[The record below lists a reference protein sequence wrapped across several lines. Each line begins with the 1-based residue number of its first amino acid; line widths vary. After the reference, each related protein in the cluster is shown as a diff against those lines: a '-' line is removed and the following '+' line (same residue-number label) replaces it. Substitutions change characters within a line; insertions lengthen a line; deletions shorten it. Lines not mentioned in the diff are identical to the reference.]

1 MPCGEPSRSGYES
14 GLTMSKRAELSTGEA
29 LVGLLEAYGVDT
41 IFGIPGVHN
50 VEMYRALPRSRIRHV
65 LVRHEQGAG
74 FMADGYAR
82 ATGKPGVCF
91 TITGPGLTNI
101 LTPLGQAWSDSSNVL
116 VISSALD
123 IKDAAQ
129 GRGRLHE
136 MIDQRGAAAAVT
148 SLHMRAYTPKDV
160 RDAVARAFANFASQR
175 PRPAYLEI
183 PLDLLKEPAG
193 DGWLARGLPAIPP
206 PPQAQ
211 IEQAVAKLNGA
222 NRPLVILGG
231 GALHAGEAAISIAEK
246 LKAPIIT
253 TTAGKGAVPADHP
266 LCLGYVMGR
275 EGVWELLR
283 ESDAILCA
291 GSELS
296 ETDFWNDS
304 VVIEKNLIRIDIDPS
319 VIGRPHAAEIA
330 ILGDAREA
338 LEAIAAGVG
347 EREGDARASFDLG
360 EPDALRAMLA
370 KVLKVIRDELPPETV
385 ICSDMTQIA
394 YAANEIF
401 PVSVPRT
408 WLHPVGFGTLGFAL
422 PAGIGAKFGVGA
434 RPVAVM
440 IGDYGLQYTINELGT
455 AAEHKL
461 PIVILMWNNDALGQ
475 IRDDMVMKG
484 IQPNAV
490 TLRNPDF
497 QALARAYGMD
507 AEKPADLGSLARA
520 IAKALKSD
528 RPTLIEMTPRM
539 VSG

>member
-1 MPCGEPSRSGYES
+1 
-14 GLTMSKRAELSTGEA
+14 MSTRAELSTGEA

-50 VEMYRALPRSRIRHV
+50 VEMYRALPRSRIRHI

-82 ATGKPGVCF
+82 ATGRPGVCF

-123 IKDAAQ
+123 IVDAAQ

-136 MIDQRGAAAAVT
+136 MLDQRGAAATVT
-148 SLHMRAYTPKDV
+148 SLHMRAYTPRDV
-160 RDAVARAFANFASQR
+160 RDCIARAFANFASQR

-183 PLDLLKEPAG
+183 PLDLLKQPAG
-193 DGWLARGLPAIPP
+193 DGWTARALPARPSP
-206 PPQAQ
+206 DPAQ
-211 IEQAVAKLNGA
+211 IAAAIAKLDRA
-222 NRPLVILGG
+222 KRPLILLGG
-231 GALHAGEAAISIAEK
+231 GALDAGSAALAVAEK
-246 LKAPIIT
+246 LDAPILT

-266 LCLGYVMGR
+266 LCLGYVLGR
-275 EGVWELLR
+275 PQAWEML
-283 ESDAILCA
+283 ENADAILCA

-296 ETDFWNDS
+296 ETDFWNDDI
-304 VVIEKNLIRIDIDPS
+304 VIAKNLIRIDLDPS
-319 VIGRPHAAEIA
+319 AMSRPHTAEIA
-330 ILGDAREA
+330 ILGDAGVA
-338 LEAIAAGVG
+338 LEAIGAGLAARQPGAKSG
-347 EREGDARASFDLG
+347 LPRA
-360 EPDALRAMLA
+360 EPDALRAMLT
-370 KVLKVIRDELPPETV
+370 KVLDTIREALPPDTV
-385 ICSDMTQIA
+385 VCSDMTQIA
-394 YAANEIF
+394 YAANEVF
-401 PVSVPRT
+401 PVSRPRS

-422 PAGIGAKFGVGA
+422 PAGIGAKFGVGD

-461 PIVILMWNNDALGQ
+461 PLVILMWNNDALGQ
-475 IRDDMVMKG
+475 IRDDMVNKG

-497 QALARAYGMD
+497 QMLARAYGL
-507 AEKPADLGSLARA
+507 AAAKPQSLAALSAA
-520 IAKALKSD
+520 IAAALAADGPS
-528 RPTLIEMTPRM
+528 LIEMTPRM
-539 VSG
+539 LGN